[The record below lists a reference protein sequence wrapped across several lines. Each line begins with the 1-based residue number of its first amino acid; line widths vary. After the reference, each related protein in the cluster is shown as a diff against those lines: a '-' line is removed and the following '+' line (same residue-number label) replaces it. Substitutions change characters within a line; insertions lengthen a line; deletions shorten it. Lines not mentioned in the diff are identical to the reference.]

1 MSINQT
7 PIDSV
12 ENINFTSFLDYLII
26 SELTKNVDAYRLS
39 TFLYKD
45 SDLNDGLL
53 TMGPI
58 WDYNL
63 SLGNVDFCK
72 SSEISEW
79 VLEKETACRSSIP
92 SYWYDLL
99 QNDSFNIALS
109 NRWFELRQDVLSFEE
124 IFEFIDLNSNYIKA
138 AQERNFE
145 LWDIINEYVWPNYQL
160 ADSFE
165 SEVDYLKYW
174 IYHRVKWIDDNIND
188 FRLIFPDCNS
198 GQKKLLKKVNQLGQV
213 INNINNEIVF
223 YIYDNGCVESKFI
236 ID

>member
-99 QNDSFNIALS
+99 QNDSFKTESFSRSFII
-109 NRWFELRQDVLSFEE
+109 LSFVFVYQISRYKKKD
-124 IFEFIDLNSNYIKA
+124 IFIFFVC
-138 AQERNFE
+138 Q
-145 LWDIINEYVWPNYQL
+145 II
-160 ADSFE
+160 F
-165 SEVDYLKYW
+165 
-174 IYHRVKWIDDNIND
+174 
-188 FRLIFPDCNS
+188 
-198 GQKKLLKKVNQLGQV
+198 
-213 INNINNEIVF
+213 
-223 YIYDNGCVESKFI
+223 
-236 ID
+236 